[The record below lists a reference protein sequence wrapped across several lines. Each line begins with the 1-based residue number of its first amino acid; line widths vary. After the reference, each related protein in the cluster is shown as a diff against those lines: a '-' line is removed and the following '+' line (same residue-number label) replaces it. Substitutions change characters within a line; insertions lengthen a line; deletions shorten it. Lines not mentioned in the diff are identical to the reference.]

1 MSHTELPL
9 VMTISFHKTT
19 TLTQHSI
26 FNLKGTKKSITLKIF
41 DL

>member
-9 VMTISFHKTT
+9 VMTISFLKTT

-26 FNLKGTKKSITLKIF
+26 FNLKGTKKNITLKIF

>member
-1 MSHTELPL
+1 MSHTELSL

-26 FNLKGTKKSITLKIF
+26 FNLKGTEKGITLKIF